1 METTIDVN
9 SRLPKATT
17 MIFDEGSRRCSIQ
30 AGDPQKGCINF
41 HKGTCRPQSMFS
53 AKNCTKYAPMTQS

>member
-9 SRLPKATT
+9 SRLPKAT
-17 MIFDEGSRRCSIQ
+17 MIFDEGRRRCSIQ
-30 AGDPQKGCINF
+30 AGDPQKGCVNF

-53 AKNCTKYAPMTQS
+53 ARNCAKYTPMQS

>member
-1 METTIDVN
+1 MEVTADN
-9 SRLPKATT
+9 SELPKATT
-17 MIFDEGSRRCSIQ
+17 IMIFDEGRRRCSMQ

>member
-1 METTIDVN
+1 METTTDI
-9 SRLPKATT
+9 SSGFSKAT
-17 MIFDEGSRRCSIQ
+17 MIFDEGRRRCSMQ

-53 AKNCTKYAPMTQS
+53 ARNCAKYTPMQS